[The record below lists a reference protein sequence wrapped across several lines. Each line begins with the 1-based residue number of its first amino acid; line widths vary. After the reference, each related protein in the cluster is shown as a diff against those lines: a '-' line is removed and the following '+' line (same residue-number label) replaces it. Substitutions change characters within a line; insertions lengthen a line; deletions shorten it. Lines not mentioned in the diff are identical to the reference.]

1 MAKPKIVHD
10 KKKSE
15 QKKALRLP
23 NAPPM
28 KVFDDKKRYNR
39 REKHK
44 GEIDERT

>member
-23 NAPPM
+23 VAPPVE
-28 KVFDDKKRYNR
+28 VFKDKKKYTR
-39 REKHK
+39 RKKHK
-44 GEIDERT
+44 GRIDEG